1 MEMEFSHEKIF
12 SFADDA
18 YDDRARFL
26 AEFTL
31 RGQSKILRCAQ
42 DDSEGLGMTGSEG

>member
-12 SFADDA
+12 SFTDDA

-26 AEFTL
+26 A
-31 RGQSKILRCAQ
+31 S
-42 DDSEGLGMTGSEG
+42 LGMTGSEG